1 MAHAE
6 LNRLQACL
14 NFALDTLRK
23 EMDSS
28 RLPPLS
34 QHSSVE
40 HPLDDPTTYLP
51 STALFN
57 ARCLSLACLGELKNL
72 IQPPLDKRMDE
83 KFSAYSAASFDT
95 LIKTSIIDYLFDLSN
110 PSKGIPA
117 AELAST
123 FGLDSQKLVPILR
136 CCAANGWVRE
146 THDSSFALNRCSR
159 TFIKGHAGRRLN
171 LSTPGFMSVVG
182 TMPRWVTESDWKLSR
197 SPAQTA
203 FQIAFKTPLQRFSW
217 VIQNPQGLIPLA
229 DHIQVLSDM
238 STLSIVAD
246 YSWEQLETPI
256 IVDCGGGEGGLISAI
271 LDAHPSFQ
279 AIVQDMEN
287 VVALTSSIMK
297 ERRPRD
303 IESGTLKVEAHD
315 LFQSQPRIGNEYSF
329 ILRHILHDWPD
340 EEAAAILGN
349 VARALGPKS
358 KILIIDMVAI
368 PNVDSTATTSAK
380 LFLPDGDDKHP
391 DYCVPSH
398 FGSASKLVSGYS
410 VHMLSMMNG
419 CERSLREWE
428 NLVKGCGLRLTN
440 VYPLRA
446 HTSVIECALD
456 AQGLL

>member
-6 LNRLQACL
+6 LDRLQACL

-23 EMDSS
+23 EMDNSQ
-28 RLPPLS
+28 LPPLN
-34 QHSSVE
+34 QHSSVQ
-40 HPLDDPTTYLP
+40 HPLDDPTAYLP
-51 STALFN
+51 SAALFN
-57 ARCLSLACLGELKNL
+57 ARRLSLACLGELKNL

-83 KFSAYSAASFDT
+83 KFSTYSAASIDT
-95 LIKTSIIDYLFDLSN
+95 LIKTSIIDYLSDLSN
-110 PSKGIPA
+110 PSEGIPA
-117 AELAST
+117 TELAST

-146 THDSSFALNRCSR
+146 TRDSSFALNRCSR
-159 TFIKGHAGRRLN
+159 TFVKGHAGRRLN
-171 LSTPGFMSVVG
+171 LSTPGFMSVVAA
-182 TMPRWVTESDWKLSR
+182 MPRWVTESDWKLSR

-217 VIQNPQGLIPLA
+217 VMQNPQALIPLA
-229 DHIQVLSDM
+229 DHLQVLGDM
-238 STLSIVAD
+238 STPSIVAD
-246 YSWEQLETPI
+246 YPWEQLETPI
-256 IVDCGGGEGGLISAI
+256 IVDCGGGEGGLVSAI

-303 IESGTLKVEAHD
+303 IESGTLKVESYD

-340 EEAAAILGN
+340 EEA
-349 VARALGPKS
+349 S
-358 KILIIDMVAI
+358 KILIIDMVTI
-368 PNVDSTATTSAK
+368 PNVDSTATTSVK
-380 LFLPDGDDKHP
+380 SFLMDGDDKHP

-398 FGSASKLVSGYS
+398 FGSASKLVNAYS
-410 VHMLSMMNG
+410 VHMLSLMNG

-428 NLVKGCGLRLTN
+428 NLVKGCGLCITN
-440 VYPLRA
+440 VYALRA
-446 HTSVIECALD
+446 HASVIECTLD